1 MLLTAM
7 PLWGIAVF
15 LRDGR
20 RAEGPENHSDS
31 DDEERINMNNI
42 TIPWPDWTIVREIG
56 RGGFGTVYEI
66 SRRDQFGYEERS
78 ALKIISIPYEAGE
91 ISQLRMDGYDNAAI
105 AGLYEER
112 LKEVFKEYN
121 LQAQLK
127 GNSNIVSVE
136 ERKSVSHPDGLGWD
150 LFIRMEL
157 LHPMKEILVP
167 GKQFTEQEIIRLGKD
182 VCQALILCQKKNI
195 IHRDIKPD
203 NISLSDVGNWKLGD
217 FGIARTMENTTTATK
232 AGSFEYM
239 APEVYYGKKYGRG
252 VDIYSLGMVLY
263 WLLNNRRLPF
273 LPTDRPPTL
282 SEYEQARIKRF
293 QGIPIPPPLDGSE
306 GLKKIVLKACA
317 YNPIYR
323 YSSSEEMLKD
333 LESLG
338 ERQSA
343 ISISEADGSHRAV
356 SESEKNVENGW
367 DDGGT
372 IGDPKKFRGQEKE
385 AVDTIEKGEKTERSV
400 NVGDIVKKDEERI
413 DTPGSK
419 IRLEKPCPVRR
430 LLVGEA
436 ILIGGIVM
444 MLFGYAGLYLIQWRY
459 RVPQESGYYYSCF
472 VAYSDLIEFLVD
484 IISRLLLM
492 GGGPILTIVF
502 WKADG
507 KILSICRSLIYLNIF
522 AVCFQN
528 YQSWVNDNLLS
539 FGSGLFLSILI
550 AFYGG
555 RWMLSEKMTG
565 KKDKTK

>member
-1 MLLTAM
+1 M

-15 LRDGR
+15 WRDGR

-167 GKQFTEQEIIRLGKD
+167 GKQFTEQEIVRLGKD

-203 NISLSDVGNWKLGD
+203 NILLSNVGNWKLGD
-217 FGIARTMENTTTATK
+217 FGIARTMENTTAATT
-232 AGSFEYM
+232 AGSFRYM
-239 APEVYYGKKYGRG
+239 APEVYHGEKYGRG

-263 WLLNNRRLPF
+263 WLLNNRHLPF
-273 LPTDRPPTL
+273 LPADRPPTL
-282 SEYEQARIKRF
+282 SEHEQARIKRF
-293 QGIPIPPPLDGSE
+293 HGVLLPPPLDGSE
-306 GLKKIVLKACA
+306 GLKRIVLKACA

-323 YSSSEEMLKD
+323 YSSAEEMLKD

-338 ERQSA
+338 EGQSVK
-343 ISISEADGSHRAV
+343 SISETDDSHRAA
-356 SESEKNVENGW
+356 SESEKTVENGW
-367 DDGGT
+367 DAGST

-385 AVDTIEKGEKTERSV
+385 SVDTIEKSEKTERSV

-419 IRLEKPCPVRR
+419 TRLEKPCPVRR

-444 MLFGYAGLYLIQWRY
+444 MLFGYAGLFYIQWRY
-459 RVPQESGYYYSCF
+459 RVDQESGYYYSYSYF
-472 VAYSDLIEFLVD
+472 VDYSDLFEFLVD

-528 YQSWVNDNLLS
+528 YHLCVNENLLS

-555 RWMLSEKMTG
+555 RWMLSEKLTG

>member
-1 MLLTAM
+1 MKD
-7 PLWGIAVF
+7 P
-15 LRDGR
+15 DS
-20 RAEGPENHSDS
+20 HSDS
-31 DDEERINMNNI
+31 DDEGKINMNNI
-42 TIPWPDWTIVREIG
+42 AIPWPDWTIVREIG

-217 FGIARTMENTTTATK
+217 FGIARTMENTTTATT
-232 AGSFEYM
+232 AGSVRYM
-239 APEVYYGKKYGRG
+239 APEVYHGEKYGRG

-263 WLLNNRRLPF
+263 WLLNNRHLPF
-273 LPTDRPPTL
+273 LPADRPPTL
-282 SEYEQARIKRF
+282 SEYEQAMIKRF
-293 QGIPIPPPLDGSE
+293 QGVPLPPPLDGSE
-306 GLKKIVLKACA
+306 GLKRIVLKACA

-323 YSSSEEMLKD
+323 YSSAEEMLKD

-338 ERQSA
+338 EGQSV
-343 ISISEADGSHRAV
+343 ISISETDDPHRAA
-356 SESEKNVENGW
+356 SESEKTVENGW
-367 DDGGT
+367 DVGNT

-385 AVDTIEKGEKTERSV
+385 SVDTIEKSEKTERSV
-400 NVGDIVKKDEERI
+400 RLSDNVKKEEERI
-413 DTPGSK
+413 DTPGLKTRS
-419 IRLEKPCPVRR
+419 EKPCPVKR
-430 LLVGEA
+430 LVVGEV
-436 ILIGGIVM
+436 ILIGGIFW
-444 MLFGYAGLYLIQWRY
+444 MLFGYPPYGYQGFAMLLRIHRLI
-459 RVPQESGYYYSCF
+459 ESQALPYCYFSW
-472 VAYSDLIEFLVD
+472 SIEFLVD
-484 IISRLLLM
+484 LLLRLLLM

-502 WKADG
+502 WEADR
-507 KILSICRSLIYLNIF
+507 KIFDICRSLIYLNIF
-522 AVCFQN
+522 GCFLQA
-528 YQSWVNDNLLS
+528 LALFTLS
-539 FGSGLFLSILI
+539 RYFRLAGGELFMFMGFEVFLSILI
-550 AFYGG
+550 AFFGG
-555 RWMLSEKMTG
+555 RWMLSKKLTG